1 MGDFWRKN
9 GCKQIILLKCTSAY
23 PADLKESNLATIP
36 FLRKKFNCEV
46 GFSDHTLGIG
56 ASVAAVSLGATIIER
71 HFTLDKK
78 SGGIDE
84 KFSLDPKEMKNLV
97 LAINAA
103 WLSVGKKKLGPS
115 KGEKTNLKF
124 RRSIYA
130 VKNINKGEKLTKSNI
145 RCIRPGFGLQTK
157 YFDSVLGRVSKKN
170 IKFGTALKLK
180 MLK

>member
-1 MGDFWRKN
+1 MATLNEIKQSVKVARKN

-78 SGGIDE
+78 MYGPDQSGSME
-84 KFSLDPKEMKNLV
+84 PSELKEIHEFRNDLMRC
-97 LAINAA
+97 
-103 WLSVGKKKLGPS
+103 
-115 KGEKTNLKF
+115 LK
-124 RRSIYA
+124 Y
-130 VKNINKGEKLTKSNI
+130 K
-145 RCIRPGFGLQTK
+145 
-157 YFDSVLGRVSKKN
+157 
-170 IKFGTALKLK
+170 
-180 MLK
+180 